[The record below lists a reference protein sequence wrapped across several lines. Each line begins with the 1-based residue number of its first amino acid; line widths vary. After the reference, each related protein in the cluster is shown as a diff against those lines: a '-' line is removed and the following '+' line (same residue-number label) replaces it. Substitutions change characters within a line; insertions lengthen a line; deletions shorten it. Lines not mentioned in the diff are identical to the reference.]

1 VLQKILN
8 LKNQK
13 FVRISILAIGK
24 FENSLHQ
31 SFFNDYAKR
40 LKWKLEL
47 KELELRNAK
56 NLSAIQVKEGEGAL
70 ILQALK
76 PSSKLIALDEHG
88 KEFTSQGFAKFISES
103 ALRGESDLTFV
114 IGGANG
120 LAPEVLK
127 KSSLQLALGKM
138 TLPHMLARV
147 VLIEQIYRAETIISG
162 HPYHRE

>member
-1 VLQKILN
+1 M
-8 LKNQK
+8 
-13 FVRISILAIGK
+13 RISILAIGK
-24 FENSLHQ
+24 FENSAHQ
-31 SFFNDYAKR
+31 SLFKDYAKR

-56 NLSAIQVKEGEGAL
+56 NLSATQVKEGEGAL

-88 KEFTSQGFAKFISES
+88 KEFSSQNFAKLFLES

-120 LAPEVLK
+120 LASEVLK
-127 KSSLQLALGKM
+127 KSSLQLSLGQM

-147 VLIEQIYRAETIISG
+147 ILIEQIYRAETIISG